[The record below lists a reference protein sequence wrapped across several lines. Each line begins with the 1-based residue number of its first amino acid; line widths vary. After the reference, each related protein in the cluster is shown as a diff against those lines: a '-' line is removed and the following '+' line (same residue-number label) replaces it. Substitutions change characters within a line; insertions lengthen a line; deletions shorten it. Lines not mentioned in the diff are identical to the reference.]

1 MKITTWNVNS
11 LKVRLPH
18 VLEWLQANPVDA
30 LALQETKLTD
40 ENFPR
45 EAIEEAGYSVA
56 FNGQKTYNGVAII
69 SPHAVDDIK
78 CDIPNYRDEQK
89 RVIAATVHGVRLICC
104 YVPNGQAL
112 DSDKYSY
119 KLGWL
124 DALHAYVADELKRH
138 EKLVVLGDFN
148 IVPRPED
155 SHNPD
160 KWEGNIFCSPPER
173 ERFQALLGLGLT
185 DSWTLFGERKDK
197 ARFTWWDYRGGS
209 FHKNLGLRID
219 HVLTTATLT
228 KSCTDCNGDVRARYG
243 QQRSDHIPVT
253 AVFED

>member
-18 VLEWLQANPVDA
+18 VLEWLEANPVDA
-30 LALQETKLTD
+30 LALQETKLTN
-40 ENFPR
+40 ENFPVDEI
-45 EAIEEAGYSVA
+45 EAAGYSVA

-69 SPHAVDDIK
+69 SPHAVEDVQF
-78 CDIPNYRDEQK
+78 DIPNYEDIQK
-89 RVIAATVHGVRLICC
+89 RVIAATVQGVRIIGC

-112 DSDKYSY
+112 DSEKYPY

-124 DALHAYVADELKRH
+124 DALHAYVADELSRNK
-138 EKLVVLGDFN
+138 KLVVLGDFN

-155 SHNPD
+155 SYNPD
-160 KWEGNIFCSPPER
+160 KWEGDIFCSPPER
-173 ERFQALLGLGLT
+173 QRLQALIDLGLT
-185 DSWTLFGERKDK
+185 DTWPMFGERKDK

-219 HVLTTATLT
+219 HILTTPPLT
-228 KSCTDCNGDVRARYG
+228 EKCTDCNGDVKARYG